1 MKAQLNEVK
10 KLQKIAGLLN
20 EGFDDDVINSIKEI
34 LAPLPLEIKKFY
46 NSPDSQ
52 EVRRQFQGT
61 DNITADAVANAVIV
75 AYVNKEMATKK

>member
-34 LAPLPLEIKKFY
+34 LAPLPLKIKQFY
-46 NSPDSQ
+46 NTGGAD
-52 EVRRQFQGT
+52 EVIKAFQGK
-61 DNITADAVANAVIV
+61 DATADAVANAVIV
-75 AYVNKEMATKK
+75 AYVNKEMATEK